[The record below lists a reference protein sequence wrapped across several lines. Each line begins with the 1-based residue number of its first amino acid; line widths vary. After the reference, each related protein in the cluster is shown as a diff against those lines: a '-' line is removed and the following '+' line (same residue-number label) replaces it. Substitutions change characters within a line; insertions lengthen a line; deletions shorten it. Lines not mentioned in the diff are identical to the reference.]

1 MKKLIAVLMV
11 VLLASP
17 AWAEMPARL
26 VLPEGARTGE
36 RFARV
41 GPGARWQQSS
51 SRGSYAKEGAVV
63 GAIGLGI
70 LGAHAGNQL
79 CKISEEDAAC
89 SNGAALAFFTVA
101 SAAVGAGVGALLG
114 WAIKKG

>member
-1 MKKLIAVLMV
+1 MKKLIVVVMA
-11 VLLASP
+11 VLLAGP
-17 AWAEMPARL
+17 AWAETPSRL

-41 GPGARWQQSS
+41 PQGARWQSAS
-51 SRGSYAKEGAVV
+51 SRGSYAKEGALV
-63 GAIGLGI
+63 GAIALGAF
-70 LGAHAGNQL
+70 GAHAGNQL
-79 CKISEEDAAC
+79 CKISEEDQAC
-89 SNGAALAFFTVA
+89 SNGTALAFFTVA